1 MTYDE
6 IKQSATGLEWSHN
19 GSLLGVIAKDKTL
32 NIFDPRKE
40 GPAMTASAHEGV
52 RP

>member
-1 MTYDE
+1 M
-6 IKQSATGLEWSHN
+6 KSVGTGLEWSHN
-19 GSLLGVIAKDKTL
+19 GSLLGLITKDKTV

-40 GPAMTASAHEGV
+40 GKAMSASAHEGA

>member
-1 MTYDE
+1 LAAIT
-6 IKQSATGLEWSHN
+6 
-19 GSLLGVIAKDKTL
+19 KDKTL

-40 GPAMTASAHEGV
+40 GQAMMGSTHEGA